1 MSEQVAEL
9 SESNFQ
15 QEAVESE
22 TPVLVDFWAPWCG
35 PCRAMTP
42 AIEQL
47 ATKHD
52 GKLKVVKVNV
62 DENQSLAVKF
72 NVTAVPTLV
81 LIKGGQT
88 LKQTVG
94 GKSLQDLETFVSDAL

>member
-1 MSEQVAEL
+1 MSDQIAEI
-9 SESNFQ
+9 SESNFET
-15 QEAVESE
+15 EALQSE

-42 AIEQL
+42 AIEKL
-47 ATKHD
+47 AETHN

-62 DENQSLAVKF
+62 DENQSLAMKY

-81 LIKGGQT
+81 LFKGGQT
-88 LKQTVG
+88 VKQTVG
-94 GKSLQDLETFVSDAL
+94 GKSLQDLEAFVQEAV